1 VAIESVLDFAHTLA
15 TGALAPGDTAVDA
28 TVGNGHDTVVLA
40 RAVGPEGRVV
50 GVDVQAEAI
59 AATRDR
65 LAGEGLEGRVDL
77 VRAGHETMQ
86 AHVPD
91 SRHGQVG
98 AVMFNLGYLPG
109 GDASLTTTP
118 RTTLPA
124 LDAALRLL
132 RPGGVVTAV
141 LYPGHAGGAEEATAV
156 EDWAADLSQAQAEAL
171 SYRFVNQRNDPPRLV
186 AVEKKSSASGAS
198 P

>member
-1 VAIESVLDFAHTLA
+1 MAIDSVLEFAHALA
-15 TGALAPGDTAVDA
+15 TRALSSGDTAVDA
-28 TVGNGHDTVVLA
+28 TVGNGHDTVGLA
-40 RAVGPEGRVV
+40 RAVGRDGQVV
-50 GVDVQAEAI
+50 GFDVQAEAI

-65 LAGEGLEGRVDL
+65 LAGEGLGTRVDL
-77 VRAGHETMQ
+77 IRAGHETMEE
-86 AHVPD
+86 HVPD
-91 SRHGQVG
+91 NRHGRVG

-132 RPGGVVTAV
+132 RPEGVLTAV
-141 LYPGHAGGAEEATAV
+141 LYTGHEGGAEEAEAV
-156 EDWAADLSQAQAEAL
+156 EGWAQALPRAQGEAL
-171 SYRFVNQRNDPPRLV
+171 SYRFVNQQNDPPRLI
-186 AVEKKSSASGAS
+186 AVEKQGAGVGAS